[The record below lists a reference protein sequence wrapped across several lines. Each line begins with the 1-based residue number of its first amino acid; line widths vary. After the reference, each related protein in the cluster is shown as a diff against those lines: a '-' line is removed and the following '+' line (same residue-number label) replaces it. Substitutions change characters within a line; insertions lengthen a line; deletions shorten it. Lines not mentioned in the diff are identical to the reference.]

1 MNIAM
6 TTTDTIT
13 VDNLKCGGCENTIK
27 IALKKMHGVEKV
39 IINSEASEINIVHD
53 ASVTR
58 NMLTRAL
65 KSLGYPETGT
75 TEGLDALLTNAK
87 SFVSCATGRMSS
99 VKED

>member
-6 TTTDTIT
+6 TTTDTIA

-27 IALKKMHGVEKV
+27 TALKKMKGVEKV
-39 IINSEASEINIVHD
+39 FINTESGEVNVVHD
-53 ASVTR
+53 AGVTR
-58 NMLTRAL
+58 HMITRTL

-87 SFVSCATGRMSS
+87 SFVSCATGRLSS
-99 VKED
+99 VKDE